1 MLGGPSVHNPV
12 TTPTWA
18 FYAFSHAH
26 DPEKSRGRAAGPT
39 HSGNEYKKGAVMKS
53 TQFFKS
59 LFLIL
64 ALATGAFAAG
74 NAQKGSFQVSEPVQV
89 SGTQLA
95 AGDYV
100 ARWEGTGDSVKVEIV
115 RNGKVL
121 ATVPAKVVELGQKA
135 SDDAAEIANNG
146 AGRELKALRFSGKK
160 VQLDL
165 GSQMAGAQAK
175 TQDSVK

>member
-1 MLGGPSVHNPV
+1 
-12 TTPTWA
+12 
-18 FYAFSHAH
+18 
-26 DPEKSRGRAAGPT
+26 
-39 HSGNEYKKGAVMKS
+39 MKS

-59 LFLIL
+59 VLVLLIL
-64 ALATGAFAAG
+64 AFATAAFAAG
-74 NAQKGSFQVSEPVQV
+74 SAQKGNFQVSAPVQV
-89 SGTQLA
+89 SGTELP

-100 ARWEGTGDSVKVEIV
+100 ARWEGTGESVKVEIV

-121 ATVPAKVVELGQKA
+121 ATVAAKVIELGQKA

-146 AGRELKALRFSGKK
+146 AGRELKTLRFSGKK

-165 GSQMAGAQAK
+165 GNQMAGATAK